1 MNSGLL
7 SPVKDFN
14 AAQARVRQTLDR
26 GVQIDLSTESCKRF
40 LRRKVNQ
47 KVGVVILYVD
57 IDGSTKMSMALSPEK
72 FATIL
77 HVFSQEMSLVTSEY
91 GGYVLKYVGD
101 AIIALFPA
109 EYDSRQ
115 ASKNAVDCAK
125 YMQRIIKD
133 CVNPELSARG
143 LPQLTV
149 KMSIDYGDVQV
160 VLYGK
165 SIDRAH
171 IDIVGS
177 SISMAAKMIAL
188 SKTWQI
194 VIGQSM
200 YKNLDNKQNLIEMN
214 VDPTKWTYIDE
225 KTGGELSAVYVK
237 IGSVKSWLKQ
247 NIHSPIC
254 HADQY
259 FAIRMIPT
267 TIATSSSTRI
277 ERSY

>member
-1 MNSGLL
+1 MNTSVL
-7 SPVKDFN
+7 SPVRNFN
-14 AAQARVRQTLDR
+14 AVQARVRQTLDR

-57 IDGSTKMSMALSPEK
+57 IDGSTKMSMALSPDK
-72 FATIL
+72 FARIL

-109 EYDSRQ
+109 EFDSGQ
-115 ASKNAVDCAK
+115 ASKNALGCAK
-125 YMQRIIKD
+125 DMQRIIQE
-133 CVNPELSARG
+133 CVNPELIARG

-165 SIDRAH
+165 SIDRSH

-177 SISMAAKMIAL
+177 SISMAAKMISLA
-188 SKTWQI
+188 KTWQI

-200 YKNLDNKQNLIEMN
+200 YENLDSKQNLIEMN
-214 VDPTKWTYIDE
+214 VDPTRWTYVDE
-225 KTGGELSAVYVK
+225 KTGSNYKLYT
-237 IGSVKSWLKQ
+237 L
-247 NIHSPIC
+247 
-254 HADQY
+254 
-259 FAIRMIPT
+259 R
-267 TIATSSSTRI
+267 
-277 ERSY
+277 

>member
-1 MNSGLL
+1 
-7 SPVKDFN
+7 
-14 AAQARVRQTLDR
+14 
-26 GVQIDLSTESCKRF
+26 
-40 LRRKVNQ
+40 
-47 KVGVVILYVD
+47 VGVVILYVD

-77 HVFSQEMSLVTSEY
+77 HVFSQEMSLVASEY

-214 VDPTKWTYIDE
+214 VDPTKWTYVDE
-225 KTGGELSAVYVK
+225 KTGG
-237 IGSVKSWLKQ
+237 
-247 NIHSPIC
+247 
-254 HADQY
+254 
-259 FAIRMIPT
+259 
-267 TIATSSSTRI
+267 
-277 ERSY
+277 SYQLYTLR

>member
-1 MNSGLL
+1 
-7 SPVKDFN
+7 
-14 AAQARVRQTLDR
+14 QTLDR

-57 IDGSTKMSMALSPEK
+57 IDGSTKMSMALSPDK

-77 HVFSQEMSLVTSEY
+77 HIFSQEMSLLTSEC

-109 EYDSRQ
+109 EYDRGQ

-125 YMQRIIKD
+125 YIQTIIKE
-133 CVNPELSARG
+133 CINPELIARG
-143 LPQLTV
+143 LPQLSV

-165 SIDRAH
+165 SLDRSH

-177 SISMAAKMIAL
+177 SISMAAKMIPLA
-188 SKTWQI
+188 KTWQI

-200 YKNLDNKQNLIEMN
+200 YENLDSKQNFIEMN
-214 VDPTKWTYIDE
+214 IDPARWTYIDE
-225 KTGGELSAVYVK
+225 KTG
-237 IGSVKSWLKQ
+237 
-247 NIHSPIC
+247 
-254 HADQY
+254 
-259 FAIRMIPT
+259 
-267 TIATSSSTRI
+267 
-277 ERSY
+277 RSYKLYALR

>member
-7 SPVKDFN
+7 SPARDFN
-14 AAQARVRQTLDR
+14 AVQARVRQTLDR

-57 IDGSTKMSMALSPEK
+57 IDGSTKMSMTLPSDK

-77 HVFSQEMSLVTSEY
+77 HVFSQEMSLATSEY

-109 EYDSRQ
+109 EYDSDQ

-125 YMQRIIKD
+125 DMRRIIKE
-133 CVNPELSARG
+133 CINPELIVRG

-165 SIDRAH
+165 SIDRSH

-177 SISMAAKMIAL
+177 SISMAAKMIPLAN
-188 SKTWQI
+188 TWQ
-194 VIGQSM
+194 VLIGQSM
-200 YKNLDNKQNLIEMN
+200 YENLESKQNLIEMN
-214 VDPTKWTYIDE
+214 FDPARWTYIDE
-225 KTGGELSAVYVK
+225 KTGGSYKLYALRLALS
-237 IGSVKSWLKQ
+237 
-247 NIHSPIC
+247 
-254 HADQY
+254 
-259 FAIRMIPT
+259 
-267 TIATSSSTRI
+267 
-277 ERSY
+277 

>member
-1 MNSGLL
+1 MKSGLL
-7 SPVKDFN
+7 SPARDFK
-14 AAQARVRQTLDR
+14 AAQSRVRQTLDR

-57 IDGSTKMSMALSPEK
+57 IDGSTKMSMALSPDK
-72 FATIL
+72 FAMIL

-109 EYDSRQ
+109 EYDSDQ

-125 YMQRIIKD
+125 DMQRIIKE
-133 CVNPELSARG
+133 CVNPELIARG
-143 LPQLTV
+143 LPVLTV

-165 SIDRAH
+165 SIDRSH

-177 SISMAAKMIAL
+177 SISMAAKMIPLA
-188 SKTWQI
+188 KTWQI

-200 YKNLDNKQNLIEMN
+200 YENLNSKQNLAEMN
-214 VDPTKWTYIDE
+214 VDPTRWTYVDE
-225 KTGGELSAVYVK
+225 KTGGSYKLYAL
-237 IGSVKSWLKQ
+237 KSTL
-247 NIHSPIC
+247 
-254 HADQY
+254 
-259 FAIRMIPT
+259 
-267 TIATSSSTRI
+267 
-277 ERSY
+277 

>member
-7 SPVKDFN
+7 SPARDFK

-57 IDGSTKMSMALSPEK
+57 IDGSTKMSMALSPDK
-72 FATIL
+72 FAAIL

-109 EYDSRQ
+109 EFNSSQ
-115 ASKNAVDCAK
+115 ASNNALDCAK
-125 YMQRIIKD
+125 YMQRIIKE
-133 CVNPELSARG
+133 CVNPELIARG

-160 VLYGK
+160 VLYGR
-165 SIDRAH
+165 SIDRSH

-177 SISMAAKMIAL
+177 SISMAAKMISLA
-188 SKTWQI
+188 KTWQI
-194 VIGQSM
+194 IVGQSM
-200 YKNLDNKQNLIEMN
+200 YENLDSKQNLIEMN
-214 VDPTKWTYIDE
+214 IDPTRWTYVDE
-225 KTGGELSAVYVK
+225 KTE
-237 IGSVKSWLKQ
+237 
-247 NIHSPIC
+247 
-254 HADQY
+254 
-259 FAIRMIPT
+259 
-267 TIATSSSTRI
+267 SSYKLYILR
-277 ERSY
+277 

>member
-1 MNSGLL
+1 MNSDLL
-7 SPVKDFN
+7 SPVKDLSRV
-14 AAQARVRQTLDR
+14 QARVRQTLDI

-109 EYDSRQ
+109 EYDRGQ
-115 ASKNAVDCAK
+115 ASKNALDCAK
-125 YMQRIIKD
+125 DMQRIIRE
-133 CVNPELSARG
+133 CVNPELSARRF
-143 LPQLTV
+143 PEITI
-149 KMSIDYGDVQV
+149 KISIDYGDVQV

-165 SIDRAH
+165 SIDRSH

-177 SISMAAKMIAL
+177 SISMAAKMIPLA
-188 SKTWQI
+188 KTWQI

-200 YKNLDNKQNLIEMN
+200 YENLDNNQNLVEMN
-214 VDPTKWTYIDE
+214 VNRSRWTYIDE
-225 KTGGELSAVYVK
+225 KTGG
-237 IGSVKSWLKQ
+237 
-247 NIHSPIC
+247 
-254 HADQY
+254 
-259 FAIRMIPT
+259 
-267 TIATSSSTRI
+267 
-277 ERSY
+277 SYRLYMLG

>member
-1 MNSGLL
+1 MNSDLL
-7 SPVKDFN
+7 SPVKDLS
-14 AAQARVRQTLDR
+14 AVQARVRQTLDK

-109 EYDSRQ
+109 EFDRGQ
-115 ASKNAVDCAK
+115 ASKNALECAK
-125 YMQRIIKD
+125 DMQRIIRE
-133 CVNPELSARG
+133 CVNPELSARR
-143 LPQLTV
+143 LPEISV

-165 SIDRAH
+165 SIDRSH

-188 SKTWQI
+188 AKTWQI

-200 YKNLDNKQNLIEMN
+200 SKNLDITQNVVEMN
-214 VDPTKWTYIDE
+214 IDRTRWTYIDE
-225 KTGGELSAVYVK
+225 KTGG
-237 IGSVKSWLKQ
+237 
-247 NIHSPIC
+247 
-254 HADQY
+254 
-259 FAIRMIPT
+259 
-267 TIATSSSTRI
+267 
-277 ERSY
+277 SYKLYMLG

>member
-1 MNSGLL
+1 MSSDLL
-7 SPVKDFN
+7 SPVKDLS
-14 AAQARVRQTLDR
+14 AVQARVRHTLDK

-57 IDGSTKMSMALSPEK
+57 IDGSTKMSMGLSPEK

-109 EYDSRQ
+109 EYDRGQ
-115 ASKNAVDCAK
+115 ASKNALDCAK
-125 YMQRIIKD
+125 DMQRIIRE
-133 CVNPELSARG
+133 CVNPELSARRF
-143 LPQLTV
+143 PEITV

-165 SIDRAH
+165 SIDRSH

-177 SISMAAKMIAL
+177 SINMAAKMIPLA
-188 SKTWQI
+188 KTWQI

-200 YKNLDNKQNLIEMN
+200 YENLDNNQDLVEMN
-214 VDPTKWTYIDE
+214 VDRTRWTYIDE
-225 KTGGELSAVYVK
+225 KTGG
-237 IGSVKSWLKQ
+237 
-247 NIHSPIC
+247 
-254 HADQY
+254 
-259 FAIRMIPT
+259 
-267 TIATSSSTRI
+267 
-277 ERSY
+277 SYRLYMLG

>member
-1 MNSGLL
+1 MNSDLL
-7 SPVKDFN
+7 SPVKDLS
-14 AAQARVRQTLDR
+14 AVQARVRQTLDK

-57 IDGSTKMSMALSPEK
+57 IDGSTKMSMVLSPEK

-109 EYDSRQ
+109 EYDRAQ
-115 ASKNAVDCAK
+115 ASKNALECAK
-125 YMQRIIKD
+125 DMQRIIRE
-133 CVNPELSARG
+133 CVNPELSARRF
-143 LPQLTV
+143 PEITV

-165 SIDRAH
+165 SIDRSH

-177 SISMAAKMIAL
+177 SISMAAKMIGLA
-188 SKTWQI
+188 KTWQI

-200 YKNLDNKQNLIEMN
+200 SENLDNTQNVVEMN
-214 VDPTKWTYIDE
+214 IDRTRWTYIDE
-225 KTGGELSAVYVK
+225 KTGG
-237 IGSVKSWLKQ
+237 
-247 NIHSPIC
+247 
-254 HADQY
+254 
-259 FAIRMIPT
+259 
-267 TIATSSSTRI
+267 
-277 ERSY
+277 SYRLYMLG

>member
-7 SPVKDFN
+7 SPVRDFS
-14 AAQARVRQTLDR
+14 AVQARVRQTLDR

-47 KVGVVILYVD
+47 KVSVVILYVD
-57 IDGSTKMSMALSPEK
+57 IDGSTKMSMALSPDK

-77 HVFSQEMSLVTSEY
+77 HVFSQEMSLLTSEY

-101 AIIALFPA
+101 AIIALFAA

-115 ASKNAVDCAK
+115 ASKNAVECAK
-125 YMQRIIKD
+125 DMQGIIKE
-133 CVNPELSARG
+133 CVNPELIARG
-143 LPQLTV
+143 LPEISV

-165 SIDRAH
+165 SIDRSH

-177 SISMAAKMIAL
+177 SISMAAKMIPLA
-188 SKTWQI
+188 KTWQI

-200 YKNLDNKQNLIEMN
+200 YENLDSKQNFVEMK
-214 VDPTKWTYIDE
+214 VDTTRWTYIDE
-225 KTGGELSAVYVK
+225 KS
-237 IGSVKSWLKQ
+237 
-247 NIHSPIC
+247 
-254 HADQY
+254 
-259 FAIRMIPT
+259 R
-267 TIATSSSTRI
+267 SSYKLYTFR
-277 ERSY
+277 

>member
-1 MNSGLL
+1 MNSDLL
-7 SPVKDFN
+7 SPVKDLS
-14 AAQARVRQTLDR
+14 AVQARVRQTLDK

-109 EYDSRQ
+109 EYDRGQ
-115 ASKNAVDCAK
+115 ASKNALECAK
-125 YMQRIIKD
+125 DMQRIIRD
-133 CVNPELSARG
+133 CVNPELSARRF
-143 LPQLTV
+143 PEITV

-165 SIDRAH
+165 SIDRSH

-188 SKTWQI
+188 AKTWQI

-200 YKNLDNKQNLIEMN
+200 SENLDNTQNVVEMN
-214 VDPTKWTYIDE
+214 IDRTRWTYIDE
-225 KTGGELSAVYVK
+225 KTGG
-237 IGSVKSWLKQ
+237 
-247 NIHSPIC
+247 
-254 HADQY
+254 
-259 FAIRMIPT
+259 
-267 TIATSSSTRI
+267 
-277 ERSY
+277 SYRLYILG

>member
-1 MNSGLL
+1 MNSSLL
-7 SPVKDFN
+7 SPVRDLT
-14 AAQARVRQTLDR
+14 AVQARVKQTLDK

-40 LRRKVNQ
+40 LRRRVNQ

-57 IDGSTKMSMALSPEK
+57 IDGSTKMSMTLSPDK

-109 EYDSRQ
+109 EYDTGQ
-115 ASKNAVDCAK
+115 ASKNAVGCAK
-125 YMQRIIKD
+125 DMQRIIKE
-133 CVNPELSARG
+133 CVNPELIARG
-143 LPQLTV
+143 LPQLTI

-165 SIDRAH
+165 SIDRSH

-177 SISMAAKMIAL
+177 NISMAAKMIPLA
-188 SKTWQI
+188 KTWQI

-200 YKNLDNKQNLIEMN
+200 YENLESKQNLIEMN
-214 VDPTKWTYIDE
+214 VDPTRWTYVDE
-225 KTGGELSAVYVK
+225 KTRGSYKLYTLRQALS
-237 IGSVKSWLKQ
+237 
-247 NIHSPIC
+247 
-254 HADQY
+254 
-259 FAIRMIPT
+259 
-267 TIATSSSTRI
+267 
-277 ERSY
+277 